1 MYLVFPLDARLL
13 QCDKPKV
20 HPREI
25 NLLESL
31 IQETDYLNSMVF
43 IPGPNEKSPAVS
55 LNGSRGICVDNTNY
69 TFQRHLHEYSCSRK
83 EFVIRACVKFDD
95 VPDGPIFFLHS
106 NKTTFLSLEV
116 DSTKGGSIKVSF
128 IHDGRMRAISF
139 PYAFTD
145 LINWHNISVI
155 FNGRLVSLYVNCN
168 KVGDQIIMQPDYCL
182 PEKLMLNIGDNP
194 QHTETF
200 QVCT

>member
-1 MYLVFPLDARLL
+1 M
-13 QCDKPKV
+13 

-31 IQETDYLNSMVF
+31 IQETHYLNSMIF
-43 IPGPNEKSPAVS
+43 IPGPNKKSPAVS
-55 LNGSRGICVDNTNY
+55 LDGSRGICVDNTNY

-106 NKTTFLSLEV
+106 NDTTVLSLEV
-116 DSTKGGSIKVSF
+116 DATKNGSIKVSF
-128 IHDGRMRAISF
+128 VHEGGMRAISF
-139 PYAFTD
+139 PYTFTD

-155 FNGRLVSLYVNCN
+155 FNGRLVSLYVDCN

-182 PEKLMLNIGDNP
+182 PEQLLLNIGDNP

-200 QVCT
+200 KVCT